1 MNSAQQTQHTARQDT
16 NIVILRLRD
25 VQAKTGLSRSTIY
38 DAVAKGSF
46 PKQVPL
52 STRRVGWL
60 ASEVDAWIEERV
72 QARC

>member
-1 MNSAQQTQHTARQDT
+1 MNSAPQTEHAARQSAS
-16 NIVILRLRD
+16 IIILRLRD

-38 DAVAKGSF
+38 DAVAKGDF

-60 ASEVDAWIEERV
+60 ASEVDAWIEKRV
-72 QARC
+72 RARI

>member
-1 MNSAQQTQHTARQDT
+1 MNSATQTQHAARQDA

-38 DAVAKGSF
+38 DAVAKGNF
-46 PKQVPL
+46 PKQIPL